1 MFLKKLKTLHFQ
13 ALIFAGIFAASTS
26 FAQNKEEEKVKA
38 AAAVLDDFTG
48 AQQNIPPQLLEASK
62 GIIIIPRMI
71 NAGLLVGGKHGKGLA
86 MVKREN
92 GEWSDPVFVTIT
104 GGSVGAQIG
113 VQAVDLVL
121 IFKSDKTLLN
131 IEKGDYTLG
140 SDLSVAAGPVS
151 KNASATT
158 DYKLEAEV
166 YSYSRSKGLF
176 AGVTVNG
183 AMLDV
188 DTRANTGL
196 YGSKAE
202 VKTIFTESNIS
213 SAVVE
218 ELRRKL
224 NDFN

>member
-1 MFLKKLKTLHFQ
+1 MFLNNLKTMKMQ
-13 ALIFAGIFAASTS
+13 AILMLGLAISAPS
-26 FAQNKEEEKVKA
+26 FAQNKEEDKINA
-38 AAAVLDDFTG
+38 ATAVLSDFNG
-48 AQQNIPPQLLEASK
+48 IQIPAQLIEASK
-62 GIIIIPRMI
+62 GIIIVPRMI
-71 NAGLLVGGKHGKGLA
+71 NGGLIVGGKHGRGLA
-86 MVKREN
+86 MVKRED
-92 GEWSDPVFVTIT
+92 GKWSDPVFVTIT

-121 IFKSDKTLLN
+121 VFKSDKSLMN

-140 SDLSVAAGPVS
+140 GDVSVAAGPVS

-188 DTRANTGL
+188 DVRANTGL
-196 YGSKAE
+196 YGSKAT
-202 VKTIFTESNIS
+202 VKSIFTESNIS
-213 SAVVE
+213 SKAIDD
-218 ELRRKL
+218 LREKL
-224 NDFN
+224 DDFN

>member
-1 MFLKKLKTLHFQ
+1 MFLNNLKSMKTQ
-13 ALIFAGIFAASTS
+13 AILMLALAFSAPS
-26 FAQNKEEEKVKA
+26 FAQNKEEDKINA
-38 AAAVLDDFTG
+38 ATAVLSDFNG
-48 AQQNIPPQLLEASK
+48 IQIPPQLIEASK

-71 NAGLLVGGKHGKGLA
+71 NGGLIVGGKHGKGLA
-86 MVKREN
+86 MVKRED

-121 IFKSDKTLLN
+121 VFKSDKTLMN

-140 SDLSVAAGPVS
+140 GDVSVAAGPVS

-166 YSYSRSKGLF
+166 YSYSRAKGLF

-183 AMLDV
+183 AMLAVDV
-188 DTRANTGL
+188 RANTGL
-196 YGSKAE
+196 YGSKAT
-202 VKTIFTESNIS
+202 VKSIFTESNIS
-213 SAVVE
+213 SKAIDD
-218 ELRRKL
+218 LREKL
-224 NDFN
+224 DDFN

>member
-1 MFLKKLKTLHFQ
+1 MFLNNLKSMKMQ
-13 ALIFAGIFAASTS
+13 ALLMIGLAISASS
-26 FAQNKEEEKVKA
+26 IAQNKEEEKINA
-38 AAAVLDDFTG
+38 ATAVLSDFNG
-48 AQQNIPPQLLEASK
+48 IQIPAQLLEASK

-71 NAGLLVGGKHGKGLA
+71 NGGLIVGGKHGRGLA
-86 MVKREN
+86 MVKRED
-92 GEWSDPVFVTIT
+92 GKWSDPLFVSIT

-121 IFKSDKTLLN
+121 LFKSDKTLMN

-140 SDLSVAAGPVS
+140 GDVSVAAGPVS

-166 YSYSRSKGLF
+166 YSYSRAKGLF

-188 DTRANTGL
+188 DVRANTGL
-196 YGSKAE
+196 YGSKAT
-202 VKTIFTESNIS
+202 VKAIFTESNS
-213 SAVVE
+213 SSKAIE
-218 ELRRKL
+218 ELRKTL
-224 NDFN
+224 DDFN

>member
-1 MFLKKLKTLHFQ
+1 MFLNNLKSMKMQ
-13 ALIFAGIFAASTS
+13 ALLLVGLAISAPS
-26 FAQNKEEEKVKA
+26 FAQNKEEDKIKA
-38 AAAVLDDFTG
+38 ATAVLSDFNG
-48 AQQNIPPQLLEASK
+48 MQIPAQLLEASK

-71 NAGLLVGGKHGKGLA
+71 NGGLIVGGKHGKGLA
-86 MVKREN
+86 MIKRED
-92 GEWSDPVFVTIT
+92 GKWSDPVFVTLT

-121 IFKSDKTLLN
+121 VFKSDKTLMN

-140 SDLSVAAGPVS
+140 GDVSVAAGPVS

-166 YSYSRSKGLF
+166 YSYSRAKGLF

-188 DTRANTGL
+188 DVRANTGL
-196 YGSKAE
+196 YGSKST
-202 VKTIFTESNIS
+202 VKSIFTESNIS
-213 SAVVE
+213 SEAVDN
-218 ELRRKL
+218 LREAL
-224 NDFN
+224 DDFN

>member
-1 MFLKKLKTLHFQ
+1 MKMQ
-13 ALIFAGIFAASTS
+13 ALVMIGLAISVSS
-26 FAQNKEEEKVKA
+26 FAQNKEEEKINA
-38 AAAVLDDFTG
+38 ATAVLSDFNG
-48 AQQNIPPQLLEASK
+48 MQIPAQLLEASK

-71 NAGLLVGGKHGKGLA
+71 NGGLIVGGKHGRGLA
-86 MVKREN
+86 MVKRED
-92 GEWSDPVFVTIT
+92 GKWSDPVFVTIT

-121 IFKSDKTLLN
+121 VFKSDKSLMN

-140 SDLSVAAGPVS
+140 GDVSVAAGPVS

-166 YSYSRSKGLF
+166 YSYSRAKGLF

-188 DTRANTGL
+188 DVRANTGL
-196 YGSKAE
+196 YGSKAT
-202 VKTIFTESNIS
+202 VKSIFTESNIS
-213 SAVVE
+213 SKAVDQ
-218 ELRRKL
+218 LREAL
-224 NDFN
+224 DDFN

>member
-1 MFLKKLKTLHFQ
+1 MFLNNLKTMKTQ
-13 ALIFAGIFAASTS
+13 ALLLMSLAITAPS
-26 FAQNKEEEKVKA
+26 FAQNKEEERINA
-38 AAAVLDDFTG
+38 ATAVLSDFNG
-48 AQQNIPPQLLEASK
+48 IQIPAQLIEASK

-71 NAGLLVGGKHGKGLA
+71 NGGLIVGGKHGKGLA
-86 MVKREN
+86 MVKRED

-121 IFKSDKTLLN
+121 VFKSDKTLMN

-140 SDLSVAAGPVS
+140 GDVSVAAGPVS

-166 YSYSRSKGLF
+166 YSYSRAKGLF

-188 DTRANTGL
+188 DVRANTGL
-196 YGSKAE
+196 YGSKAT
-202 VKTIFTESNIS
+202 VQSIFTDSNIS
-213 SAVVE
+213 SKAIDD
-218 ELRRKL
+218 LREKL
-224 NDFN
+224 DDFN

>member
-1 MFLKKLKTLHFQ
+1 MFLNNLKTMKMQ
-13 ALIFAGIFAASTS
+13 ALLMIGLAISVSS
-26 FAQNKEEEKVKA
+26 FAQSKEEEKINA
-38 AAAVLDDFTG
+38 ATAVLSDFNG
-48 AQQNIPPQLLEASK
+48 MQIPAQLLEASK

-71 NAGLLVGGKHGKGLA
+71 NGGLIVGGKHGRGLA
-86 MVKREN
+86 MVKRED
-92 GEWSDPVFVTIT
+92 GKWSDPVFVTIT

-121 IFKSDKTLLN
+121 VFKSDKSLMN

-140 SDLSVAAGPVS
+140 GDVSVAAGPVS

-166 YSYSRSKGLF
+166 YSYSRAKGLF

-188 DTRANTGL
+188 DVRANTGL
-196 YGSKAE
+196 YGSKAT
-202 VKTIFTESNIS
+202 VKSIFTESNIS
-213 SAVVE
+213 SKAVDQ
-218 ELRRKL
+218 LREAL
-224 NDFN
+224 DDFN

>member
-1 MFLKKLKTLHFQ
+1 MFLNNLKTMKTQ
-13 ALIFAGIFAASTS
+13 ALLLISLAVTAPS
-26 FAQNKEEEKVKA
+26 FAQNKEEERINA
-38 AAAVLDDFTG
+38 ATAVLSDFNG
-48 AQQNIPPQLLEASK
+48 IQIPAQLIEASK

-71 NAGLLVGGKHGKGLA
+71 NGGLIVGGKHGKGLA
-86 MVKREN
+86 MVKRED

-121 IFKSDKTLLN
+121 VFKSDKALKN

-140 SDLSVAAGPVS
+140 GDVSVAAGPVS

-166 YSYSRSKGLF
+166 YSYSRAKGLF

-188 DTRANTGL
+188 DVRANTGL
-196 YGSKAE
+196 YGSKAT
-202 VKTIFTESNIS
+202 VQSIFTDSNIS
-213 SAVVE
+213 SKAIDD
-218 ELRRKL
+218 LREKL
-224 NDFN
+224 DDFN

>member
-1 MFLKKLKTLHFQ
+1 MFLNNLKTMKTQ
-13 ALIFAGIFAASTS
+13 ALLLISLAVTAPS
-26 FAQNKEEEKVKA
+26 FAQNKEEERINA
-38 AAAVLDDFTG
+38 ATAVLSDFNG
-48 AQQNIPPQLLEASK
+48 IKIPAQLIEASK

-71 NAGLLVGGKHGKGLA
+71 NGGLIVGGKHGKGLA
-86 MVKREN
+86 MVKRED

-121 IFKSDKTLLN
+121 VFKSDKTLMN

-140 SDLSVAAGPVS
+140 GDVSVAAGPVS

-166 YSYSRSKGLF
+166 YSYSRAKGLF

-188 DTRANTGL
+188 DVRANTGL
-196 YGSKAE
+196 YGSKAT
-202 VKTIFTESNIS
+202 VQSIFTDSNIS
-213 SAVVE
+213 SKAIDD
-218 ELRRKL
+218 LREKL
-224 NDFN
+224 DDFN